1 MQKETIRLE
10 LIDRLCL
17 ILNLINNVRSEI
29 EQPEVV
35 SVKPIQNAHLNTIIH

>member
-17 ILNLINNVRSEI
+17 ILNLINNVRSAI
-29 EQPEVV
+29 EQPEL
-35 SVKPIQNAHLNTIIH
+35 SQSNQFKMLI